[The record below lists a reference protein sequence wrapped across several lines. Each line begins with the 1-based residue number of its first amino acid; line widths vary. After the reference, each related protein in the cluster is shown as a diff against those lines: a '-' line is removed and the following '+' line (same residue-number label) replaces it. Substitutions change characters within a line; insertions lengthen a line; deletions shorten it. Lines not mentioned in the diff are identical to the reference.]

1 MSGRPAL
8 PALDLRAYRE
18 ADLESVRALH
28 ALAFE
33 SLAAHR
39 HSREQ
44 LAAHTAMT
52 QTDSYAA
59 DLRESHLTLAIMSD
73 GTLAGTAGWIAVSG
87 EAATARIRK
96 VFVRPDL
103 ARRGLASVLVGDA
116 ETRARAEGYRRII
129 VRANLNA
136 VPLYAKLGY
145 RTLKEG
151 GMDAGNGIVL
161 PVHYMEKA

>member
-1 MSGRPAL
+1 MSGRGAL

-18 ADLESVRALH
+18 ADLESVRGLH
-28 ALAFE
+28 AHAFE
-33 SLAAHR
+33 SLAADR

-52 QTDSYAA
+52 QTEAYAA
-59 DLRESHLTLAIMSD
+59 DLRESHLTLAITSD
-73 GTLAGTAGWIAVSG
+73 GMLAGTAGWITVSG

-103 ARRGLASVLVGDA
+103 ARRGLASLLVGDA
-116 ETRARAEGYRRII
+116 EARALAQGYRRII
-129 VRANLNA
+129 VRANINA

-145 RTLKEG
+145 RTLGEG

-161 PVHYMEKA
+161 PVHYMEKP

>member
-1 MSGRPAL
+1 MSGRGAL

-59 DLRESHLTLAIMSD
+59 DLRESHLTLAITT
-73 GTLAGTAGWIAVSG
+73 G
-87 EAATARIRK
+87 R
-96 VFVRPDL
+96 
-103 ARRGLASVLVGDA
+103 
-116 ETRARAEGYRRII
+116 
-129 VRANLNA
+129 
-136 VPLYAKLGY
+136 
-145 RTLKEG
+145 
-151 GMDAGNGIVL
+151 
-161 PVHYMEKA
+161 